1 MTNERDLRPLFYSGT
16 SGLVLP
22 VANKLQY
29 PAAFAD
35 KPRLTYYASLFNSI
49 EVNSTFYKIPK
60 PTTIIRWSEEV
71 PDHFR
76 FTFKLWRGVTHV
88 KQLNYNPT
96 DLTKFMEVINEAGI
110 KKGCLLVQFPP
121 GLTIE
126 FKAQL
131 YRLINQI
138 RQIDP
143 GLTWQVA
150 LEFRHPS
157 LYNDE
162 VWQFIQQNNMGVVIQ
177 DIPKSVTPF
186 MYANGQLIYLRF
198 HGPDGKYSGSYENET
213 LYEYAGYIHQWL
225 KSGKKVFVYFNNTM
239 GDAIKNLVTLN
250 NLVNENL

>member
-1 MTNERDLRPLFYSGT
+1 MTNEKDLKPLFYSGT

-29 PAAFAD
+29 PAAFAN

-49 EVNSTFYKIPK
+49 EINSTFYKIPK
-60 PTTIIRWSEEV
+60 PATILRWSNEV
-71 PDHFR
+71 ADHFR
-76 FTFKLWRGVTHV
+76 FTFKLWRGITHI

-126 FKAQL
+126 FKGQL

-138 RQIDP
+138 REIDP
-143 GLTWQVA
+143 RQTWMVA

-157 LYNDE
+157 WYNDE
-162 VWQFIQQNNMGVVIQ
+162 VWQIIQQHNMNIVIQ
-177 DIPKSVTPF
+177 DIPKSATPF
-186 MYANGQLIYLRF
+186 EYADGAFVYLRF
-198 HGPDGKYSGSYENET
+198 HGPGGKYRGSYSNDI
-213 LYEYAGYIHQWL
+213 LNEYAGYIHQWL
-225 KSGKKVFVYFNNTM
+225 QSGKKVFVYFNNTM
-239 GDAIKNLVTLN
+239 GDAVKNLATLN
-250 NLVNENL
+250 SLVNENL